1 MTHTWPTIVNEVTR
15 MDPRDVMIYVDTAD
29 PVTPWVLRYRDEGS
43 ATGWNEVHVSR
54 ISSRKPFV
62 TSIVDEHSL
71 RQGRY
76 AIKSAGRIL
85 IGVDTEGFRH
95 ALIE

>member
-1 MTHTWPTIVNEVTR
+1 M
-15 MDPRDVMIYVDTAD
+15 MDTRDVMIYVDTAD
-29 PVTPWVLRYRDEGS
+29 SETPWVLRYRDEGS
-43 ATGWNEVHVSR
+43 ASGWNEVHVAR

-85 IGVDTEGFRH
+85 IGVDTEGFKH

>member
-1 MTHTWPTIVNEVTR
+1 
-15 MDPRDVMIYVDTAD
+15 MDPRDVLIYVDVAD
-29 PVTPWVLRYRDEGS
+29 TENPWILRYRDDGS
-43 ATGWNEVHVSR
+43 VTGWNEIKAAR

-71 RQGRY
+71 RQGRF

-85 IGVDTEGFRH
+85 IGEDEEGFRH
-95 ALIE
+95 ILIE